1 MRQELDHDE
10 TAWSRRWRPALL
22 SFFLRRVR
30 KYEEAEDLTQ
40 EVFIRMLNSRPPGG
54 MPDGYIFQIAQNL
67 LVDRA
72 RRAKVRA
79 SYRETLGQTDEDMV
93 ETLAPDRIVMGRA
106 ELARIAIALEQLPER
121 TRDIFTLYRIEQLGQ
136 EAIAEA
142 FGISV
147 SAVKK
152 QVAKAMA
159 QLMQTMQEAP

>member
-1 MRQELDHDE
+1 
-10 TAWSRRWRPALL
+10 
-22 SFFLRRVR
+22 
-30 KYEEAEDLTQ
+30 
-40 EVFIRMLNSRPPGG
+40 MLNSRPPGG